1 MFTEPV
7 CSSEPWTPWAQYRE
21 MTDPGEQ
28 APCKEAPEPEQ
39 SNHLQGVASLSA
51 ESWYRQVLFSSAN
64 TNPKGWCSVPTNPG
78 WTWSFKNLSILKVEK
93 YF

>member
-1 MFTEPV
+1 MKLVFRERV
-7 CSSEPWTPWAQYRE
+7 EWAGRE
-21 MTDPGEQ
+21 GRGREGGQ
-28 APCKEAPEPEQ
+28 APEPEQ

-78 WTWSFKNLSILKVEK
+78 WTWSFKNLSILKVEI